1 MIDEKARQA
10 IVYVNKNTMLNK
22 ITVKDLKLGPISST
36 VSPDFITLKDFTQ
49 EQKVNVTFKGK
60 TEEWSLYAFITDKV
74 VFTNSADGWTNVA
87 WLYGEGQED
96 VVNGFEIREASSE
109 EWTRVDQDIVVQNGV
124 NFYVCVPHL
133 KADTEYVC
141 RALVDG
147 TEDRG
152 EEITFRTT
160 AAIPLTGGTFDN
172 WNQSGK
178 VWNPWGS
185 NETPFWDTGNQ
196 GATTLGDSNSVP
208 TEDIWSGKTTG
219 MAAKLESKFVG
230 VGSAGKLAAG
240 NLFVGKYVATDGTNG
255 ILNFGQSFSA
265 YPTHLKGYYKY
276 QPGVIDNSSIEYN
289 YLKGRTDTCSIYI
302 AIGDWDSPIEIR
314 TKPSN
319 RKLFDKNDK
328 HVIAYAEFTSGTPV
342 AVYKEFDLK
351 LEYRAT
357 NRKPTYIVLV
367 CSASK
372 YGDFFTGASGSVL
385 YVDEFS
391 LEYDYDN

>member
-1 MIDEKARQA
+1 MKSKGRNRLLSLIICICIAFAFSSCVKNDLPYPVVRLSITGFEVNGQIGSAVINNEERTVTVDLLDSVDLKKVIVTRFDYSEEANTDLKVNTTIDLSSPKEVVLSLYQDYRWKIIANQTVERVFSVKNQVGGAVIDEKARQA

-185 NETPFWDTGNQ
+185 NETPDRKSTR
-196 GATTLGDSNSVP
+196 L
-208 TEDIWSGKTTG
+208 
-219 MAAKLESKFVG
+219 
-230 VGSAGKLAAG
+230 
-240 NLFVGKYVATDGTNG
+240 
-255 ILNFGQSFSA
+255 
-265 YPTHLKGYYKY
+265 
-276 QPGVIDNSSIEYN
+276 NSS
-289 YLKGRTDTCSIYI
+289 
-302 AIGDWDSPIEIR
+302 
-314 TKPSN
+314 
-319 RKLFDKNDK
+319 
-328 HVIAYAEFTSGTPV
+328 H
-342 AVYKEFDLK
+342 
-351 LEYRAT
+351 
-357 NRKPTYIVLV
+357 
-367 CSASK
+367 
-372 YGDFFTGASGSVL
+372 
-385 YVDEFS
+385 
-391 LEYDYDN
+391 

>member
-1 MIDEKARQA
+1 M
-10 IVYVNKNTMLNK
+10 
-22 ITVKDLKLGPISST
+22 
-36 VSPDFITLKDFTQ
+36 
-49 EQKVNVTFKGK
+49 
-60 TEEWSLYAFITDKV
+60 
-74 VFTNSADGWTNVA
+74 
-87 WLYGEGQED
+87 
-96 VVNGFEIREASSE
+96 
-109 EWTRVDQDIVVQNGV
+109 
-124 NFYVCVPHL
+124 
-133 KADTEYVC
+133 C

-302 AIGDWDSPIEIR
+302 EIG
-314 TKPSN
+314 
-319 RKLFDKNDK
+319 
-328 HVIAYAEFTSGTPV
+328 
-342 AVYKEFDLK
+342 
-351 LEYRAT
+351 RASC
-357 NRKPTYIVLV
+357 RERV
-367 CSASK
+367 
-372 YGDFFTGASGSVL
+372 
-385 YVDEFS
+385 
-391 LEYDYDN
+391 